1 MKNISIEDIWKQN
14 ELVLENS
21 RTLNLSLLK
30 EVKTDKT
37 KSSLKRLLFLPIS
50 TILFFLIT
58 ASYAIYFIV
67 ENLDKW
73 YFVFSGSIV
82 VLFSILYVA
91 SSLMQLKRI
100 ISVDY
105 NSPVLKLQEDISK
118 IKTAVVLNLR
128 IAAWL
133 FPFAPFIGLFLAKAV
148 FNFDLT
154 TLLNYN
160 MITTFGIITIL
171 LEIVSLLLLKALR
184 PKNINKKWL
193 NWLLQGSGSQVDEA
207 FGFIKQIEE
216 FEAEK

>member
-21 RTLNLSLLK
+21 RILNLSLLK
-30 EVKTDKT
+30 EVKTDKA

-50 TILFFLIT
+50 TMLFFLIT
-58 ASYAIYFIV
+58 ASYAMYFIV

-105 NSPVLKLQEDISK
+105 NAPVLKLQEDISK

-171 LEIVSLLLLKALR
+171 LEIVSLLLLRALR
-184 PKNINKKWL
+184 SKNINKKWL

-216 FEAEK
+216 FETEK

>member
-30 EVKTDKT
+30 EVKTDKA

-50 TILFFLIT
+50 TMLFFLIT
-58 ASYAIYFIV
+58 ASYAMYFIV

-73 YFVFSGSIV
+73 YFVFSGGIV

-91 SSLMQLKRI
+91 SSLIQLKRI

-105 NSPVLKLQEDISK
+105 NAPVLKLQEDISK
-118 IKTAVVLNLR
+118 IKTAVVRNLR

-171 LEIVSLLLLKALR
+171 LEIVSLLLLRALR

-216 FEAEK
+216 FESEK